1 MKMKTIWK
9 FPIEITDVQP
19 VCMPEGAEILS
30 AQVQGGQLCLWA
42 LVNPENQM
50 TERVIEVFGTGNPIH
65 SGMGTDRKFIATAQ
79 MRDMPPV
86 WHVFERL

>member
-1 MKMKTIWK
+1 MKTIWK

-19 VCMPEGAEILS
+19 VNMPQGAEILS
-30 AQVQGGQLCLWA
+30 AQMQGGQLCLWA
-42 LVNPENQM
+42 LVDSEKLT

-65 SGMGTDRKFIATAQ
+65 VDMGVGRKFIATAQ
-79 MRDMPPV
+79 TAQMPLV